1 VFDTLEPKAAVVKT
15 AKGNWYNMHIQPYR
29 PVDSV
34 IEGAVITFVDVT
46 EIQKLQAALGEKEE
60 KS

>member
-1 VFDTLEPKAAVVKT
+1 MFDTLVPKELVVKT

-29 PVDSV
+29 TLDNV
-34 IEGAVITFVDVT
+34 IEGVVTTFVDVT